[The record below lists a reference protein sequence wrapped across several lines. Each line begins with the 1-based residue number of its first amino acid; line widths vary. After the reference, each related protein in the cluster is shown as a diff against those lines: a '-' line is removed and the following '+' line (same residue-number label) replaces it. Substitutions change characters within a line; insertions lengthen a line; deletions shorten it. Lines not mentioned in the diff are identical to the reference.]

1 MCDHSGVT
9 GGAPF
14 HRRVDCPEAD
24 SVAGGGTPKS
34 TYRFMRFS
42 ARTVLALL
50 SLTAASASLPVGAA
64 ADPAPVAGIAATPPV
79 VICPSTHVFAA
90 RGGNTYVATFRK
102 NAPWTGTIT
111 ISFHTATDAY
121 SVQTPVSVT
130 KQIGASD
137 YRSGPIA
144 ILNPSAEKFVDAKI
158 DFGTTDDVGPCID
171 YFHLPDDLW
180 TGPDAKKAF
189 AELDPAQLP
198 MSPVKIIGESDALT
212 CKHSYQSVAI
222 DGEPAELIYPLGAQ
236 QVGATG
242 RVWVDVRLTPT
253 GTVAEASVYR
263 SSGNDYLDA
272 SAVRSASKT
281 RYSPEVF
288 RCEPVVGS
296 YLFVANFEP

>member
-1 MCDHSGVT
+1 
-9 GGAPF
+9 
-14 HRRVDCPEAD
+14 
-24 SVAGGGTPKS
+24 
-34 TYRFMRFS
+34 MRFS
-42 ARTVLALL
+42 ARTVFALL
-50 SLTAASASLPVGAA
+50 SLAAASASLTAGAGAA
-64 ADPAPVAGIAATPPV
+64 ADPAPVAGTADTPPV

-90 RGGNTYVATFRK
+90 RDGNTYVATFGK

-111 ISFHTATDAY
+111 VSFHTATDAY
-121 SVQTPVSVT
+121 SVQIPISAT
-130 KQIGASD
+130 KQIGASE

-144 ILNPSAEKFVDAKI
+144 ILNPSAEKFVDAKF

-189 AELDPAQLP
+189 AELDPAQP
-198 MSPVKIIGESDALT
+198 PVSPVKVIGESDALT
-212 CKHSYQSVAI
+212 CKHSYRSAAI

-242 RVWVDVRLTPT
+242 RVWVNVRLTPT
-253 GTVAEASVYR
+253 GTVAKASVYR

-281 RYSPEVF
+281 HYSPEVF